1 MPKRFKLMPA
11 APEKPRTTSHP
22 TKEILL
28 WTVTQLLESSVLET
42 ITVDLVLKESGV
54 SRGSLYHHFEDF
66 SDLLEQAL
74 VHRFA
79 SSVDKSIAMLSKV
92 VLSSTNKQQAIAALH
107 KATGQTTSAALA
119 EVRFERARLISASPG
134 NPRLSKRLS
143 VEQWRLTS
151 ALADLFREMQNKGWM
166 STAFDARA
174 AAVLIQAYALGKIVD
189 DIVEDKMSEQAW
201 NQLIN
206 RVIDKVFVN

>member
-11 APEKPRTTSHP
+11 ATGKSRAASHP
-22 TKEILL
+22 TKETLL
-28 WTVTQLLESSVLET
+28 ATVTQLLEASPLDS
-42 ITVDLVLKESGV
+42 ITVDQVLHESGV
-54 SRGSLYHHFEDF
+54 SKGSLYHHFEDF

-74 VHRFA
+74 VQRFS
-79 SSVDKSIAMLSKV
+79 SSVDKSITMLSKV
-92 VLSSTNKQQAIAALH
+92 VLSSRTQQEAVQALH
-107 KATGQTTSAALA
+107 MATGKTTGSGLA
-119 EVRFERARLISASPG
+119 EVRFERARLISGSRG
-134 NPRLSKRLS
+134 NPRLAKRLA

-151 ALADLFREMQNKGWM
+151 ALADLFREMQSKGWM

-189 DIVEDKMSEQAW
+189 DIVEDQMNDQDW

-206 RVIDKVFVN
+206 LIIDKVFIG